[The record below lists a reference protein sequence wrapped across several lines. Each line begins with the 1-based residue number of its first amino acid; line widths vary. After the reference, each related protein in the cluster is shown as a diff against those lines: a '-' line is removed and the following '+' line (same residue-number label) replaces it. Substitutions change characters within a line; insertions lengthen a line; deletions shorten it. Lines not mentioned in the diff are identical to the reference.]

1 MTYDIYFAHPLAMKP
16 VELAIQAGAS
26 VASID
31 PTRLGL
37 LPGRR
42 LGLLPGR
49 VGLLLALA
57 ISGCGF
63 ASAPLK
69 DTPQIVATP
78 HAGALNVTTQPGK
91 PIGDVLPVYVSVAN
105 GSDVPRSIVPSQI
118 FALNDS
124 GARVAPLPP
133 GEAGRQAG
141 GAGELKAALTSAAV
155 GGVAEGALG
164 AGLGAIVGSVVNG
177 ASGFSGAASGAIIG
191 SAFGG
196 GSGIVHGVER
206 GASKADQQANQQLQA
221 LALQGGEVR
230 HDFTVSGYVF
240 FPKGSYHE
248 VEFLLVNQETGN
260 TEVMRE
266 PWR

>member
-1 MTYDIYFAHPLAMKP
+1 MTAVAQVHRTQIRRLRGPLGFLTALAM
-16 VELAIQAGAS
+16 A
-26 VASID
+26 
-31 PTRLGL
+31 
-37 LPGRR
+37 
-42 LGLLPGR
+42 
-49 VGLLLALA
+49 
-57 ISGCGF
+57 GCGF

-69 DTPQIVATP
+69 NTPQIVATP
-78 HAGALNVTTQPGK
+78 QQGQLNVTTQPAT
-91 PIGDVLPVYVSVAN
+91 PIGDVQPVYVSVAN

-133 GEAGRQAG
+133 GEAARQAG
-141 GAGELKAALTSAAV
+141 GSGELKAALTSGVV
-155 GGVAEGALG
+155 GGAAEGALG
-164 AGLGAIVGSVVNG
+164 AGLGAAIGSVVNG
-177 ASGFSGAASGAIIG
+177 FSGLSGAASGAIVG
-191 SAFGG
+191 AAFGG
-196 GSGIVHGVER
+196 GSGIVSGVQN
-206 GASKADQQANQQLQA
+206 GASKADQQANAQLGA

-248 VEFLLVNQETGN
+248 VEFLMVNQETGD

>member
-1 MTYDIYFAHPLAMKP
+1 MT
-16 VELAIQAGAS
+16 S
-26 VASID
+26 VTKIRRA
-31 PTRLGL
+31 T
-37 LPGRR
+37 RR
-42 LGLLPGR
+42 LGLL
-49 VGLLLALA
+49 LMLAMSA
-57 ISGCGF
+57 CGI

-69 DTPQIVATP
+69 DTPRIVATP
-78 HAGALNVTTQPGK
+78 QPGQLNVTTQPSP

-133 GEAGRQAG
+133 GEAARQAG

-155 GGVAEGALG
+155 GGVGEGALG
-164 AGLGAIVGSVVNG
+164 AGMGAIVGSVVNSAAGFHG
-177 ASGFSGAASGAIIG
+177 AGSGAIIG
-191 SAFGG
+191 GALGG

-230 HDFTVSGYVF
+230 HDFTISGYVF
-240 FPKGSYHE
+240 FPKGSYQE
-248 VEFLLVNQETGN
+248 VEFLLVNQETGD
-260 TEVMRE
+260 TEIMRE

>member
-1 MTYDIYFAHPLAMKP
+1 MTAVAQVHRTQIRRLRRPLGFLTALAM
-16 VELAIQAGAS
+16 A
-26 VASID
+26 
-31 PTRLGL
+31 
-37 LPGRR
+37 
-42 LGLLPGR
+42 
-49 VGLLLALA
+49 
-57 ISGCGF
+57 GCGF

-69 DTPQIVATP
+69 NTPQIVATP
-78 HAGALNVTTQPGK
+78 QQGQLNVTTQPAT
-91 PIGDVLPVYVSVAN
+91 PIGDVQPVYVSVAN

-133 GEAGRQAG
+133 GEAARQAG
-141 GAGELKAALTSAAV
+141 GSGELKAALTSGVV
-155 GGVAEGALG
+155 GGAAEGALG
-164 AGLGAIVGSVVNG
+164 AGLGAAIGSVVNG
-177 ASGFSGAASGAIIG
+177 FSGLSGAASGAIVG
-191 SAFGG
+191 AAFGG
-196 GSGIVHGVER
+196 GSGIVSGVQN
-206 GASKADQQANQQLQA
+206 GASKADQQANAQLGA

-248 VEFLLVNQETGN
+248 VEFLMVNQETGD

>member
-1 MTYDIYFAHPLAMKP
+1 MRRAMKRP
-16 VELAIQAGAS
+16 
-26 VASID
+26 
-31 PTRLGL
+31 
-37 LPGRR
+37 
-42 LGLLPGR
+42 
-49 VGLLLALA
+49 GLLLALA
-57 ISGCGF
+57 MAGCGI

-78 HAGALNVTTQPGK
+78 QPGQINVTTQPSQ
-91 PIGDVLPVYVSVAN
+91 PIGDVQPLYVSVAN
-105 GSDVPRSIVPSQI
+105 GSNVPRSIVPSQI

-133 GEAGRQAG
+133 GEAARQAG
-141 GAGELKAALTSAAV
+141 GSGELKAALTSGAV

-164 AGLGAIVGSVVNG
+164 AGLGAAIGSVVNG
-177 ASGFSGAASGAIIG
+177 FSGFSGPASGAIIG
-191 SAFGG
+191 GALGG
-196 GSGIVHGVER
+196 GAGVVHGVQR
-206 GASKADQQANQQLQA
+206 GADKADQQANQQLQA

-230 HDFTVSGYVF
+230 HDFTQSGYVF

-248 VEFLLVNQETGN
+248 VEFLLVNQETGD

>member
-1 MTYDIYFAHPLAMKP
+1 MTAVAQVHRTQIRRLRRSLGFLTALAM
-16 VELAIQAGAS
+16 A
-26 VASID
+26 
-31 PTRLGL
+31 
-37 LPGRR
+37 
-42 LGLLPGR
+42 
-49 VGLLLALA
+49 
-57 ISGCGF
+57 GCGF

-69 DTPQIVATP
+69 NTPQIVATP
-78 HAGALNVTTQPGK
+78 QQGQLNVTTQPAT
-91 PIGDVLPVYVSVAN
+91 PIGDVQPVYVSVAN

-133 GEAGRQAG
+133 GEAARQAG
-141 GAGELKAALTSAAV
+141 GSGELKAALTSGVV
-155 GGVAEGALG
+155 GGAAEGALG
-164 AGLGAIVGSVVNG
+164 AGLGAAIGSVVNG
-177 ASGFSGAASGAIIG
+177 FSGFSGAASGAIVG
-191 SAFGG
+191 AAFGG
-196 GSGIVHGVER
+196 GSGIVSGVQN
-206 GASKADQQANQQLQA
+206 GASKADQQANAQLGA

-248 VEFLLVNQETGN
+248 VEFLMVNQETGD

>member
-1 MTYDIYFAHPLAMKP
+1 MRNVAKHNITML
-16 VELAIQAGAS
+16 S
-26 VASID
+26 VAE
-31 PTRLGL
+31 
-37 LPGRR
+37 RR
-42 LGLLPGR
+42 AER
-49 VGLLLALA
+49 ACHRKRFGLLLVLVL
-57 ISGCGF
+57 SGCGI

-78 HAGALNVTTQPGK
+78 QPGQLNVMTQPVH
-91 PIGDVLPVYVSVAN
+91 PIGDVLPLYVSVAN
-105 GSDVPRSIVPSQI
+105 GSDVPRAIVPSQI

-133 GEAGRQAG
+133 GEAARDAG
-141 GAGELKAALTSAAV
+141 GAGELKAALSSGAV

-164 AGLGAIVGSVVNG
+164 AGLGAIVGSVVSS
-177 ASGFSGAASGAIIG
+177 ASGFSGAATGAIVGGAI
-191 SAFGG
+191 GG
-196 GSGIVHGVER
+196 GSGIVSGVQR
-206 GASKADQQANQQLQA
+206 GSDKADERANQQLQA
-221 LALQGGEVR
+221 LALQSGEVR

-248 VEFLLVNQETGN
+248 VEFLMVNQETGD

>member
-1 MTYDIYFAHPLAMKP
+1 MSA
-16 VELAIQAGAS
+16 
-26 VASID
+26 
-31 PTRLGL
+31 
-37 LPGRR
+37 
-42 LGLLPGR
+42 
-49 VGLLLALA
+49 
-57 ISGCGF
+57 CGI

-69 DTPQIVATP
+69 DTPRIVATP
-78 HAGALNVTTQPGK
+78 QPGQLNVTTQPSP

-124 GARVAPLPP
+124 GAWVAPLPP
-133 GEAGRQAG
+133 GEAARQAG

-155 GGVAEGALG
+155 GGVGEGALG
-164 AGLGAIVGSVVNG
+164 AGMGAIVGSVVNSAAGFHG
-177 ASGFSGAASGAIIG
+177 AGSGAIIG
-191 SAFGG
+191 GALGG

-230 HDFTVSGYVF
+230 HDFTISGYVF
-240 FPKGSYHE
+240 FPKGSYQQ
-248 VEFLLVNQETGN
+248 VEFLLVNQETGD

>member
-1 MTYDIYFAHPLAMKP
+1 MT
-16 VELAIQAGAS
+16 S
-26 VASID
+26 VTKIRRA
-31 PTRLGL
+31 T
-37 LPGRR
+37 RR
-42 LGLLPGR
+42 LGLL
-49 VGLLLALA
+49 LMLAMSA
-57 ISGCGF
+57 CGI

-69 DTPQIVATP
+69 DTPRIVATP
-78 HAGALNVTTQPGK
+78 QPGQLNVTTQPSP

-133 GEAGRQAG
+133 GEAARQAG

-155 GGVAEGALG
+155 GGVGEGALG
-164 AGLGAIVGSVVNG
+164 AGMGAIVGSVVNSAAGFHG
-177 ASGFSGAASGAIIG
+177 AGSGAIIG
-191 SAFGG
+191 GALGG

-230 HDFTVSGYVF
+230 HDFTISGYVF
-240 FPKGSYHE
+240 FPKGSYRE
-248 VEFLLVNQETGN
+248 VEFLLVNQETGD

>member
-1 MTYDIYFAHPLAMKP
+1 MTP
-16 VELAIQAGAS
+16 VAQVRRTQIR
-26 VASID
+26 
-31 PTRLGL
+31 RLR
-37 LPGRR
+37 RR
-42 LGLLPGR
+42 LGFLT
-49 VGLLLALA
+49 ALA
-57 ISGCGF
+57 MAGCGF

-69 DTPQIVATP
+69 NTPQIVATP
-78 HAGALNVTTQPGK
+78 QQGQLNVTTQPAT
-91 PIGDVLPVYVSVAN
+91 PIGDVQPVYVSVAN

-133 GEAGRQAG
+133 GEAARQAG
-141 GAGELKAALTSAAV
+141 GSGELKAALTSGVV
-155 GGVAEGALG
+155 GGAAEGALG
-164 AGLGAIVGSVVNG
+164 AGLGAAIGSVVNG
-177 ASGFSGAASGAIIG
+177 FSGLSGAASGAIVG
-191 SAFGG
+191 AAFGG
-196 GSGIVHGVER
+196 GSGIVSGVQN
-206 GASKADQQANQQLQA
+206 GASKADQQANAQLGA

-248 VEFLLVNQETGN
+248 VEFLMVNQETGD

>member
-1 MTYDIYFAHPLAMKP
+1 MRRAMKRP
-16 VELAIQAGAS
+16 
-26 VASID
+26 
-31 PTRLGL
+31 
-37 LPGRR
+37 
-42 LGLLPGR
+42 
-49 VGLLLALA
+49 GLLLALA
-57 ISGCGF
+57 MAGCGI

-78 HAGALNVTTQPGK
+78 QPGQINVTTQPSQ
-91 PIGDVLPVYVSVAN
+91 PIGDVQPLYVSVAN
-105 GSDVPRSIVPSQI
+105 GSNVPRSIVPSQI

-133 GEAGRQAG
+133 GEAARQAG
-141 GAGELKAALTSAAV
+141 GSGELKAALTSGAV

-177 ASGFSGAASGAIIG
+177 FSGFSGPASGAIIG
-191 SAFGG
+191 GALGG
-196 GSGIVHGVER
+196 GAGVVHGVQR
-206 GASKADQQANQQLQA
+206 GADKADQQANQQLQA

-230 HDFTVSGYVF
+230 HDFTQSGYVF

-248 VEFLLVNQETGN
+248 VEFLLVNQETGD

>member
-1 MTYDIYFAHPLAMKP
+1 MTP
-16 VELAIQAGAS
+16 VAQ
-26 VASID
+26 VRR
-31 PTRLGL
+31 TQMRRLR
-37 LPGRR
+37 RR
-42 LGLLPGR
+42 LGFLT
-49 VGLLLALA
+49 ALA
-57 ISGCGF
+57 MAGCGF

-69 DTPQIVATP
+69 NTPQIVATP
-78 HAGALNVTTQPGK
+78 QQGQLNVTTQPAT
-91 PIGDVLPVYVSVAN
+91 PIGDVQPVYVSVAN

-133 GEAGRQAG
+133 GEAARQAG
-141 GAGELKAALTSAAV
+141 GSGELKAALTSGVV
-155 GGVAEGALG
+155 GGAAEGALG
-164 AGLGAIVGSVVNG
+164 AGLGAAIGSVVNG
-177 ASGFSGAASGAIIG
+177 FSGFSGAASGAIVG
-191 SAFGG
+191 AAFGG
-196 GSGIVHGVER
+196 GSGIVSGVQN
-206 GASKADQQANQQLQA
+206 GASKADQQANAQLGA

-248 VEFLLVNQETGN
+248 VEFLMVNQETGD

>member
-1 MTYDIYFAHPLAMKP
+1 MMLAMS
-16 VELAIQAGAS
+16 A
-26 VASID
+26 
-31 PTRLGL
+31 
-37 LPGRR
+37 
-42 LGLLPGR
+42 
-49 VGLLLALA
+49 
-57 ISGCGF
+57 CGI

-78 HAGALNVTTQPGK
+78 QPGQLNVTTQPSQ
-91 PIGDVLPVYVSVAN
+91 PIGDVLPLYVSVAN
-105 GSDVPRSIVPSQI
+105 GSDIPRSIVPSQI

-133 GEAGRQAG
+133 GEAARQAG
-141 GAGELKAALTSAAV
+141 GAGELKAALTSGAV

-177 ASGFSGAASGAIIG
+177 FSGFSGPASGAIIG
-191 SAFGG
+191 SAIGG
-196 GSGIVHGVER
+196 GSGIVSGVQR
-206 GASKADQQANQQLQA
+206 GADKADQQAGQQLQA
-221 LALQGGEVR
+221 LALQSGEIR

-248 VEFLLVNQETGN
+248 VEFLLVNQETGD

>member
-1 MTYDIYFAHPLAMKP
+1 MP
-16 VELAIQAGAS
+16 
-26 VASID
+26 
-31 PTRLGL
+31 RLGL
-37 LPGRR
+37 L
-42 LGLLPGR
+42 LILT
-49 VGLLLALA
+49 
-57 ISGCGF
+57 ISACGI

-78 HAGALNVTTQPGK
+78 HPGELNVTTQPSQ
-91 PIGDVLPVYVSVAN
+91 PIGDVVPIYISVAN

-133 GEAGRQAG
+133 GEAAREAG
-141 GAGELKAALTSAAV
+141 GAGELKAALTSGAV

-164 AGLGAIVGSVVNG
+164 AGLGAVLGSVVNG
-177 ASGFSGAASGAIIG
+177 FAGFTGPASGAIVG
-191 SAFGG
+191 SALGG
-196 GSGIVHGVER
+196 GMGIVNGVQA
-206 GASKADQQANQQLQA
+206 GASKADQQAGQQLQA

-240 FPKGSYHE
+240 FPKGSYHQ
-248 VEFLLVNQETGN
+248 VEFLMVNQETGD

>member
-1 MTYDIYFAHPLAMKP
+1 MTNVTRIRRGMKRP
-16 VELAIQAGAS
+16 
-26 VASID
+26 
-31 PTRLGL
+31 
-37 LPGRR
+37 
-42 LGLLPGR
+42 
-49 VGLLLALA
+49 GLLLALA
-57 ISGCGF
+57 MAGCGI

-69 DTPQIVATP
+69 DTPRIVATP
-78 HAGALNVTTQPGK
+78 QPGQINVTTQPSQ
-91 PIGDVLPVYVSVAN
+91 PIGDVQPLYVSVAN

-133 GEAGRQAG
+133 GEAAREAG
-141 GAGELKAALTSAAV
+141 GSGELKAALTSGAV

-177 ASGFSGAASGAIIG
+177 FSGFSGAASGAIIG
-191 SAFGG
+191 GALGG
-196 GSGIVHGVER
+196 GSGVVHGVQR
-206 GASKADQQANQQLQA
+206 GSDKADQQANQQLQA

-230 HDFTVSGYVF
+230 HDFTQSGYVF

-248 VEFLLVNQETGN
+248 VEFLLVNQETGD